1 MGILVFRSITALQ
14 VAQNEFETRIV
25 SRECSNMTAIR
36 PHHHHSNLVLRAVP
50 SDRLFLQDR
59 QFDNVSTISMGCS
72 LSQCFQAQSSKSFGT
87 RTAKIGTLLF
97 KPKPLLGNDN
107 EWINDE
113 DLAGLLNPSFVDKQ
127 LLNVHPACVITTG
140 ALPHDL
146 SESVLR
152 GLTAPWQPRS
162 GFHIEAEVKLITRQF
177 ITSPIL
183 RDVILNSKPMYHNV
197 SLHPIVETSAVP
209 LPNDTIATA
218 MLRVTLNPG
227 FVYFRSY
234 QDLRVQGGAR
244 SSGICDYLQD
254 YRTGTILDVI
264 GSVGGLFALLQAIYV
279 LLFGRSLLWG
289 LTGAILITPF
299 GLVGTLSSKKF

>member
-1 MGILVFRSITALQ
+1 
-14 VAQNEFETRIV
+14 
-25 SRECSNMTAIR
+25 
-36 PHHHHSNLVLRAVP
+36 
-50 SDRLFLQDR
+50 
-59 QFDNVSTISMGCS
+59 MGCS

-113 DLAGLLNPSFVDKQ
+113 DLAGLLEIRGVNRSKLTYTNMPFVSIWNENDQ
-127 LLNVHPACVITTG
+127 TSQVQGRTG

-152 GLTAPWQPRS
+152 GLTAPWQPRAR
-162 GFHIEAEVKLITRQF
+162 FHIEAE
-177 ITSPIL
+177 
-183 RDVILNSKPMYHNV
+183 MYRNV
-197 SLHPIVETSAVP
+197 SLYPIVEISAIP
-209 LPNDTIATA
+209 LPNDAIATA

-264 GSVGGLFALLQAIYV
+264 GSVGGLFALLQAIHL
-279 LLFGRSLLWG
+279 LLFGRSLMWG
-289 LTGAILITPF
+289 LTGAMLISPF
-299 GLVGTLSSKKF
+299 GLVGALSSKKFQQHLQEHYHRTPTEDNPGSVQIGDFLRDFVIDFGPARLPRSKKTVGLVFGTQL